1 MRRWS
6 VLPSA
11 AVATF
16 AAVASAQVYVSPAH
30 FTNAEGSLTTTV
42 PFGSTQAPYRYLQIH
57 GDVPAMTISGLA
69 SRWEGA
75 PSGLVYPPF
84 SVTVDAWISTAART
98 AATASP
104 TFDTNHG
111 VDKVHVATQQTIAIP
126 GSDPSLLPS
135 PFVLDIPFTAPF
147 AFAGSPASLCWEVQ
161 ITARTN
167 TIDESFDGA
176 FNNAGIAA
184 NPPLFSTRAF
194 TGCLATGNTQ
204 PMTIATSLAPMN
216 WPAGTGTTAD
226 TASQLVHNGAIFWAL
241 GFDRV
246 SWNGNPLPIV
256 VPGSAGAPSGA
267 CSLLLDI
274 AVTQFAIASA
284 AGAAQLNLA
293 FHMQP
298 GLHGARFYEQ
308 VLGLDLPA
316 NPFGVTAS
324 NLVVHQIVAP
334 YPFPLPVCRVSAA
347 GSLAATGN
355 VDTSGCL
362 ITRFR

>member
-1 MRRWS
+1 MLAS
-6 VLPSA
+6 LLVA
-11 AVATF
+11 A
-16 AAVASAQVYVSPAH
+16 AAPAQVFVSPAH

-42 PFGSTQAPYRYLQIH
+42 PFGSAQVPYRYLQIH

-69 SRWEGA
+69 FRWEGA
-75 PSGLVYPPF
+75 PTGVFYPPF
-84 SVTVDAWISTAART
+84 SLTLDAWISTAART

-111 VDKVHVATQQTIAIP
+111 GDKVQVAVHQTIAVP
-126 GSDPSLLPS
+126 GSDPSQLPS

-147 AFAGSPASLCWEVQ
+147 VFAGTPASLCWEVQ

-167 TIDESFDGA
+167 PTDEWFDGA
-176 FNNAGIAA
+176 YNDPSIAA

-194 TGCLATGNTQ
+194 TGCLATGNAQ
-204 PMTIATSLAPMN
+204 PMTIATSLGPMN
-216 WPAGTGTTAD
+216 WPAGTGTAVD
-226 TASQLVHNGAIFWAL
+226 SASQLLHNGAILWAF

-246 SWNGNPLPIV
+246 SWGGLPLPIT

-267 CSLLLDI
+267 CNLLIDI
-274 AVTQFAIASA
+274 AMTQFAIASA
-284 AGAAQLNLA
+284 AGGAQLSLG
-293 FHMQP
+293 FHVQP

-308 VLGLDLPA
+308 VFGLDQAA

-334 YPFPLPVCRVSAA
+334 YPYPLPICRVIGA
-347 GSLAATGN
+347 GSLGASGVVDTTGN
-355 VDTSGCL
+355 V

>member
-1 MRRWS
+1 MF
-6 VLPSA
+6 PSA
-11 AVATF
+11 AAVVAF
-16 AAVASAQVYVSPAH
+16 AIAASAQSYVSPAH
-30 FTNAEGSLTTTV
+30 FTAAEGSLTTTV
-42 PFGSTQAPYRYLQIH
+42 PFGSVQVPYRYLQIH

-69 SRWEGA
+69 FRWEGA
-75 PSGLVYPPF
+75 PSGLFYPPF
-84 SVTVDAWISTAART
+84 SVTLDLWVSTAART
-98 AATASP
+98 AATASAV
-104 TFDTNHG
+104 FDTNHG
-111 VDKVHVATQQTIAIP
+111 VDKVQVATQQTIAIP

-176 FNNAGIAA
+176 YNNASIAA

-204 PMTIATSLAPMN
+204 PMTIATTLAPMN
-216 WPAGTGTTAD
+216 WPAGTGTAAD
-226 TASQLVHNGAIFWAL
+226 SASQLLHNGAIFWAL

-246 SWNGNPLPIV
+246 SWNGNPLPVV
-256 VPGSAGAPSGA
+256 VPGSTSAPSGA
-267 CSLLLDI
+267 CILRLDV
-274 AVTQFAIASA
+274 ATTLFALASA
-284 AGAAQLNLA
+284 TGSAQLNLA
-293 FHMQP
+293 FHTQP
-298 GLHGARFYEQ
+298 GLHGALFYEQ
-308 VLGLDLPA
+308 VLGLDVAA

-334 YPFPLPVCRVSAA
+334 YPYPLPACRVFAA
-347 GSLAATGN
+347 GSLAISGSVDGTGF
-355 VDTSGCL
+355 L